1 MTELLFRGGRVYTG
15 PARPSGS
22 RASAAAATVPA
33 DPTGGPAPG
42 APAAGLVEAAFAE
55 AVLVRDGRVAAVG
68 DEAEVAAQAGPRH
81 QTVDLAGR
89 LLTPAFTDAHIHP
102 IQAGLERAKCDLSEV
117 FGLAAYVQRIA
128 VYARDHPGKEWIDGG
143 GWDMAAFPGGL
154 PHRTQLDFVDRPVY
168 LIQRDHH
175 AAWVNTR
182 ALQIAGISADTP
194 DPADGR
200 IERDPDGTPSGVLHE
215 GAMDLVGLLT
225 PRASA
230 ADVDDALMDAQAH
243 LFSLG
248 ITGWQDAIVG
258 SYAGSDDHFP
268 AYLSAAA
275 SGRLRAR
282 VVGALWWDRAR
293 GAEQID
299 ELAER
304 RAQAGGL
311 FSAGSVKIMQDGIA
325 ENFTAA
331 VIEPYCNCGPD
342 QRGLSYV
349 DPELLKGYV
358 AELDRRGFQ
367 VHFHAIGERAVR
379 ESLDALEGTSPR
391 NRHHIAHLQ
400 IVEPSDVP
408 RFARLGVTAN
418 LQPLWATHHLQM
430 DELCIPYLGERRSSW
445 QYPFADL
452 VRTGARLCAG
462 SDWPVSSAD
471 PLQGMHVAVN
481 RTEPGSSVHAG
492 YPTAQTPF
500 LPHQSL
506 DLATVMAAYTAG
518 SAWINHDDEAG
529 VIAAGNR
536 ADLVVLDRD
545 PYALPAKEI
554 WTTQVAM
561 TFAAGELV
569 YERRG

>member
-1 MTELLFRGGRVYTG
+1 MTDLLFHGGRVFTG
-15 PARPSGS
+15 AAHQAARPTTTASGDS
-22 RASAAAATVPA
+22 
-33 DPTGGPAPG
+33 PG
-42 APAAGLVEAAFAE
+42 ASAAFAE
-55 AVLVRDGRVAAVG
+55 AVLVRGGRIAAVG
-68 DEAEVAAQAGPRH
+68 AEADVVRQARPGH
-81 QTVDLAGR
+81 ESVDLAGR

-102 IQAGLERAKCDLSEV
+102 VQAGLERAKCDLSEV
-117 FGLAAYVQRIA
+117 FGLPAYLDLIA
-128 VYARDHPGKEWIDGG
+128 RYAREHPGKAWIDGG

-154 PHRTQLDFVDRPVY
+154 PHRTQIDFTDRPVY

-182 ALQIAGISADTP
+182 ALELAGITAATP

-225 PRASA
+225 PRPTAGDLDA
-230 ADVDDALMDAQAH
+230 ALMDAQAH

-258 SYAGSDDHFP
+258 SYAGSDDNFP

-293 GAEQID
+293 GAEQIE

-304 RAQAGGL
+304 RAQAGGT

-331 VIEPYCNCGPD
+331 VIEPYCGCGPD
-342 QRGLSYV
+342 ERGLSYV
-349 DPELLKGYV
+349 DPVKLKGYV

-379 ESLDALEGTSPR
+379 EALDALEDTSPAG
-391 NRHHIAHLQ
+391 RHHIAHLQ

-430 DELCIPYLGERRSSW
+430 DELCIPYLGEERSSW
-445 QYPFADL
+445 QYPFAGL

-481 RTEPGSSVHAG
+481 RTEPGGSVHAG

-500 LPHQSL
+500 LPHQRL
-506 DLATVMAAYTAG
+506 DLATVMTAYTSG

-529 VIAAGNR
+529 VITVGNR

-545 PYALPAKEI
+545 PYALPAGEI
-554 WTTQVAM
+554 WTTRADM
-561 TFAAGELV
+561 TFVAGETV
-569 YERRG
+569 YERS

>member
-1 MTELLFRGGRVYTG
+1 MTDLLFRGGRVFTAATG
-15 PARPSGS
+15 PG
-22 RASAAAATVPA
+22 
-33 DPTGGPAPG
+33 DPPG
-42 APAAGLVEAAFAE
+42 FAE
-55 AVLVRDGRVAAVG
+55 AVLVRDGRIAAVG
-68 DEAEVAAQAGPRH
+68 PAAEVTAAARPGH
-81 QTVDLAGR
+81 QTVDLRGR
-89 LLTPAFTDAHIHP
+89 LLTPGFTDAHVHP
-102 IQAGLERAKCDLSEV
+102 IQAGLERARCDLAEIY
-117 FGLAAYVQRIA
+117 GLPAYLARVAEYAAA
-128 VYARDHPGKEWIDGG
+128 HPDLTWITGG

-154 PHRTQLDFVDRPVY
+154 PHRSQLDTIDRPVY

-182 ALQIAGISADTP
+182 ALEIAGITAATP

-200 IERDPDGTPSGVLHE
+200 IERDPGGAPSGVLHE

-225 PRASA
+225 PRPTA
-230 ADVDDALMDAQAH
+230 ADLDAALMDAQSH

-258 SYAGSDDHFP
+258 SYAGSDDNLP

-275 SGRLRAR
+275 AGRLRAR

-293 GAEQID
+293 GAEQIE
-299 ELAER
+299 ELVDR
-304 RAQAGGL
+304 RSRAVGS

-331 VIEPYCNCGPD
+331 VIEPYCGCGPD
-342 QRGLSYV
+342 RRGLSYV
-349 DPELLKGYV
+349 DPEALTGHV
-358 AELDRRGFQ
+358 AELDRLGFQ
-367 VHFHAIGERAVR
+367 VHVHAIGERAVR
-379 ESLDALEGTSPR
+379 EALDALEGTDPA

-400 IVEPSDVP
+400 IIEPSDVP

-418 LQPLWATHHLQM
+418 LQPLWATHHRQM
-430 DELCIPYLGERRSSW
+430 DELCIPYLGEERASW

-481 RTEPGSSVHAG
+481 RTEPGGSVHAG
-492 YPTAQTPF
+492 YPTAGTPF
-500 LPHQSL
+500 LPHQRL
-506 DLATVMAAYTAG
+506 DLATVMTAYTAG
-518 SAWINHDDEAG
+518 SAWINHDDRAG
-529 VIAAGNR
+529 VIAPGNR

-545 PYALPAKEI
+545 PYTLPPEEI
-554 WTTQVAM
+554 WTTRVAL
-561 TFAAGELV
+561 TFAGGECV
-569 YERRG
+569 YERAG